1 MRPVVFAL
9 KYPREKPVSL
19 HFLFL
24 FLSGTFELFNFK
36 KFFIV
41 KLEFLG

>member
-1 MRPVVFAL
+1 MKPMVFAL

-19 HFLFL
+19 GFLFL
-24 FLSGTFELFNFK
+24 FLRGTFELFNLK
-36 KFFIV
+36 KNFMV